1 MSVVTTNLTGCFF
14 LDRAFA
20 PLEQEHALA
29 GHTAGRVP
37 EKPWWLERPLEG
49 WKRLA
54 DLL

>member
-29 GHTAGRVP
+29 ERATGRVQ
-37 EKPWWLERPLEG
+37 EKPWWLERPLEDWEG
-49 WKRLA
+49 LA